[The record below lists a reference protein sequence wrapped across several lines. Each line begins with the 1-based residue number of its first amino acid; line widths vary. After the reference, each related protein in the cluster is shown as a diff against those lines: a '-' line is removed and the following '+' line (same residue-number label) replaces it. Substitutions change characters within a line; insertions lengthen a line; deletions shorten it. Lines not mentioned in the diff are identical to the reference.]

1 VYNNLHKIDLMCK
14 MAHHQK
20 MLVFGFVTGRDEKG
34 GTNFLNMLSTR
45 SSKKYPICL
54 CEIQNQESS
63 FFVKQK

>member
-34 GTNFLNMLSTR
+34 DQFLNMLSTMR

-54 CEIQNQESS
+54 CEIQNLESS